1 MRKGDFQVVLEGNCN
16 NVPNP
21 LLDVQKYLP
30 GSVFTDNYGNYE
42 DKTEVD
48 LYNRMLRELDKSKQ
62 KEMLLQFAKYV
73 LDEQAHGI
81 YLLWW
86 QRIVPYQSYVKGW
99 KIGPSHYVNQDL
111 GTVWLDK

>member
-1 MRKGDFQVVLEGNCN
+1 VV
-16 NVPNP
+16 NP
-21 LLDVQKYLP
+21 LADVGKYLP
-30 GSVFTDNYGNYE
+30 HTVSASNYGNFE
-42 DKTEVD
+42 DEKEVD
-48 LYNRMLRELDKSKQ
+48 LYNRMLRELDKAKQ